1 MTSTI
6 ASPPAPPRRI
16 PAPDRPTPPSG
27 RSPRMSRR
35 PTWVLGLLAS
45 GLSLVLGVAGL
56 EMVARIAHLGADQL
70 HQPDGALGL
79 GLIPGA
85 RGWFENPRD
94 GGGRWIT
101 ISSAGY
107 RDREF
112 SPPKAPGGR
121 RVLLLGDSY
130 CEALQ
135 VELEE
140 GFPDRL
146 EGLMSRRAGRPVEV
160 INTGVSGYGTDNA
173 ILCYRHRGRALDPDL
188 VVLAFFM
195 NDFEDNSRQLQA
207 RSGAVEDQPYFSL
220 EAGRLHEHPAPR
232 QTHWAGLN
240 QALRRHWR
248 TYRLVSHRLEWLAT
262 DRAAEAAFG
271 GLPGLFPVHL
281 AAADPDLEAAWA
293 LTLELIRQLRREVE
307 ADGRRLALVV
317 LTASWQVHPEHLA
330 RFQAE
335 YPAIAQHA
343 WDWEKPNRRLRE
355 FAAAEGLPCL
365 DLLPAFQ
372 ARAAQGGPELHFCGG
387 HWTPA
392 GHALAGEVIARFL
405 GAEFADIWDQPSGRE
420 SARAAR

>member
-1 MTSTI
+1 MPSTL
-6 ASPPAPPRRI
+6 AAPPRRS
-16 PAPDRPTPPSG
+16 PVTARPLRPGSRA
-27 RSPRMSRR
+27 RSLSRR
-35 PTWVLGLLAS
+35 RTWTLGLLAS
-45 GLSLVLGVAGL
+45 GLSLTLGLAGL
-56 EMVARIAHLGADQL
+56 EVVARWAHLGADQL
-70 HQPDGALGL
+70 HQTDAQLGW
-79 GLIPGA
+79 GLVPGA
-85 RGWFENPRD
+85 QGWFENPRD

-101 ISSAGY
+101 INSAGY

-112 SPPKAPGGR
+112 SAAKPADAR
-121 RVLLLGDSY
+121 RLLLLGDSY

-135 VELEE
+135 VELAE

-146 EGLMSRRAGRPVEV
+146 EGTLTTHAGRPVEV

-173 ILCYRHRGRALDPDL
+173 LWCYRHRGRELDPEL

-195 NDFEDNSRQLQA
+195 NDFEDNSRRLQA
-207 RSGAVEDQPYFSL
+207 RNGAVEEQPYFTL
-220 EAGRLHEHPAPR
+220 EAGRLREHPAPPR
-232 QTHWAGLN
+232 SLGTKLN
-240 QALRRHWR
+240 LALRRHWR

-281 AAADPDLEAAWA
+281 AAADPDLEAAWD
-293 LTLELIRQLRREVE
+293 LTRALIRQLRREVE
-307 ADGRRLALVV
+307 ADGRRFALVA

-330 RFQAE
+330 RFQAD
-335 YPAIAQHA
+335 YPAISQHE

-355 FAAAEGLPCL
+355 FAAAEGIACL

-392 GHALAGEVIARFL
+392 GHALASEEIAGFL
-405 GAEFADIWDQPSGRE
+405 GAEFAEVWTEDTVP
-420 SARAAR
+420 AALTAAR